1 MENLFSSCPN
11 CSWWLIPLLFGAWLL
26 GWLFWGAFRGG
37 SYKTTI
43 KGLQGDLTDL
53 RGQKTELETELAK
66 SNYEYE
72 KVNSE
77 KLGFFNENKAWEE
90 KYKQLS
96 ESVGTTTTIDTSEYQ
111 AKIAEQAAQLENFRK
126 MNLQLGADFKGLKE
140 KYDLLESQSD
150 GEGGSS
156 PEPDMS
162 NYTAQID
169 DLKRQLEA
177 SHAANTQLK
186 SEFSVLQS
194 NYSGLETK
202 LQAVPVQSS
211 GIDEEDYNNR
221 IAEMELQLSKSR
233 NTNAE
238 LEANFANLK
247 SDFGELELRLRSTQN
262 ETDDITAY
270 SVRIE
275 ELKKQ
280 LEESENKSF
289 KLEKDYKKLKK
300 KYDDTTIIPL
310 SKVEKPKKKVKKV
323 VVAKATKEDDLT
335 KIEGIGPKIQSLLK
349 DAGIRTWK
357 QLSKTPTPKLR
368 KILTDAG
375 SRYKMHNP
383 GTWAEQALL
392 AADGKWDEL
401 KKWQDELDGGR

>member
-1 MENLFSSCPN
+1 MINLISWCPN
-11 CSWWLIPLLFGAWLL
+11 CSWWLLPLLIGAWILGYLL
-26 GWLFWGAFRGG
+26 WGSYKGG
-37 SYKTTI
+37 SYKNII
-43 KGLQGDLTDL
+43 KGLQGDLTNL
-53 RGQKTELETELAK
+53 RGQKTDLETELAK

-96 ESVGTTTTIDTSEYQ
+96 ESVGTTTTVDTSEYQ
-111 AKIAEQAAQLENFRK
+111 VKIAEQAAQLENYRK
-126 MNLQLGADFKGLKE
+126 TNTQLESDFTGLKE
-140 KYDLLESQSD
+140 KYALLENQA
-150 GEGGSS
+150 EGST
-156 PEPDMS
+156 PDKDLS

-186 SEFSVLQS
+186 SEFSELQS

-202 LQAVPVQSS
+202 LLAVPTQST
-211 GIDEEDYNNR
+211 GMDEEDYNNK

-247 SDFGELELRLRSTQN
+247 SDFGELELRLRTNQN

-280 LEESENKSF
+280 LEESENKSI

-310 SKVEKPKKKVKKV
+310 AKVEKPKKKVKKV
-323 VVAKATKEDDLT
+323 TKPKVVKEDDLT

-349 DAGIRTWK
+349 EAGIRTWK

-375 SRYKMHNP
+375 SRFKMHNP

-392 AADGKWDEL
+392 ASEGRWEDL